1 LARVFCLASSG
12 MSALEKFCNATLYSS
27 VDTRVR
33 TTYGWMSVL
42 VLLQIAT
49 ALVAAYPLLLY
60 FRLDRSRRAKLWIRF
75 LPFFLLIFIGAVAG
89 AAGWSC
95 NMEYLVAFQI
105 TTTLG
110 APPEF
115 YPDRPDPAA
124 QPMSYWFSR
133 SFGYLTSFTIFF
145 PVEFTCFVVSKMF
158 ILERLLTFGT
168 STMGQSSSIRA
179 RRVFKWTLVALSV
192 LLLAIIASGWASAAL
207 SYPFSQKGRQLN
219 NYDKADRDDAV
230 IEAAFAKLLAALS
243 ALFIL
248 IALVLLIAAITC
260 ALFFVYCF
268 QRMQQVS
275 SALLQSQNMST
286 AKVQAVEAN
295 LRKTRLLIIGTS
307 AVVTVSFVVRAA
319 FQILY
324 GVALAAP
331 YKVSCNY
338 QCRVGCQS
346 DLFVLQ
352 VTRASAA
359 CSLLNSSAVPGY
371 SQVFSCLRNHHHRG
385 VSVSLLHIRFMDHD
399 LQSKGAALP
408 RQQQRQRQR
417 HAKSKHANLPRNRM
431 KECSYSYM

>member
-1 LARVFCLASSG
+1 

-27 VDTRVR
+27 VGNRVR

-49 ALVAAYPLLLY
+49 ALVAAYPLYLY
-60 FRLDRSRRAKLWIRF
+60 FRLDQSRRAKLWIRF

-95 NMEYLVAFQI
+95 NMEYLVGMQI
-105 TTTLG
+105 TTSEFD
-110 APPEF
+110 PPKF
-115 YPDRPDPAA
+115 YPDPPDPAA
-124 QPMSYWFSR
+124 QPMSYWFIR
-133 SFGYLTSFTIFF
+133 SFGFLTGFNIFF

-158 ILERLLTFGT
+158 ILERLLTFGS
-168 STMGQSSSIRA
+168 STMGQSTSIRA
-179 RRVFKWTLVALSV
+179 RRVFKWILVALSV

-219 NYDKADRDDAV
+219 VQDKTDRDDAA
-230 IEAAFAKLLAALS
+230 IEAAFAKLLAGLS

-260 ALFFVYCF
+260 AVFFVYCLR
-268 QRMQQVS
+268 RMQQVS

-307 AVVTVSFVVRAA
+307 AVVTVSFLVRAA
-319 FQILY
+319 FQILF
-324 GVALAAP
+324 GVALSAP
-331 YKVSCNY
+331 YKLSCNY
-338 QCRVGCQS
+338 QCSVGCQS

-352 VTRASAA
+352 VGPARFRCLPSLELIR
-359 CSLLNSSAVPGY
+359 CSRL
-371 SQVFSCLRNHHHRG
+371 F
-385 VSVSLLHIRFMDHD
+385 
-399 LQSKGAALP
+399 
-408 RQQQRQRQR
+408 
-417 HAKSKHANLPRNRM
+417 
-431 KECSYSYM
+431 